1 MDMEEA
7 KLLAQTR
14 LHCLVLEA
22 DKDAEQYKAKKYR
35 DLLAELVGEAASDA
49 DADAPHPGHP
59 QASSFPS
66 MPGDT
71 AARPVFPAVSPTYTV
86 YHIQSICSGDV
97 RHSVDLDLHQL
108 ATYFARG
115 RVVVANQQA
124 QLVCQ
129 LFYPNQLTYMAHI
142 PRTQSLVCQPRH
154 TSKTR
159 SQALQEAVIQH
170 HSPVAETTI

>member
-35 DLLAELVGEAASDA
+35 DLLAELVGEEASHA

-59 QASSFPS
+59 QASSFLF
-66 MPGDT
+66 MPGDASA
-71 AARPVFPAVSPTYTV
+71 AARPVLPTVSPAYIS
-86 YHIQSICSGDV
+86 IQSIRSGDV
-97 RHSVDLDLHQL
+97 RHPVDLDVHQL
-108 ATYFARG
+108 ATYFAQG
-115 RVVVANQQA
+115 TSRVAVANPQA

-129 LFYPNQLTYMAHI
+129 LLFPNQLTYVTHI
-142 PRTQSLVCQPRH
+142 
-154 TSKTR
+154 
-159 SQALQEAVIQH
+159 
-170 HSPVAETTI
+170 